1 MFKKL
6 TSAGLI
12 LALVAPTAVLA
23 EDAAASMDADG
34 DGAVTMS
41 EFNEAM
47 PDAGTEVFAE
57 IDADANGALSEEEIT
72 AATEAGVLPD
82 MNSRG

>member
-23 EDAAASMDADG
+23 EDASASMDADG

-57 IDADANGALSEEEIT
+57 IDADANGALSEEEIS
-72 AATEAGVLPD
+72 AATDAGVLPD
-82 MNSRG
+82 MKSRG

>member
-12 LALVAPTAVLA
+12 FAFVAPTAVLA
-23 EDAAASMDADG
+23 EDASASMDADG

-57 IDADANGALSEEEIT
+57 IDADADGTLSDEEIS
-72 AATEAGVLPD
+72 AATDAGVLPD
-82 MNSRG
+82 TKSRG

>member
-23 EDAAASMDADG
+23 GDAAAMMDADG
-34 DGAVTMS
+34 DGMVTMS

-57 IDADANGALSEEEIT
+57 VDANADGALSEEEIAT
-72 AATEAGVLPD
+72 AKDSGVLPD
-82 MNSRG
+82 MSSRG

>member
-6 TSAGLI
+6 TSAS
-12 LALVAPTAVLA
+12 LAIAFVLPAVAMA
-23 EDAAASMDADG
+23 EMDAKMDADG

-57 IDADANGALSEEEIT
+57 VDANADGSLSEQEIS
-72 AATEAGVLPD
+72 AATESGLLPGAA
-82 MNSRG
+82 SEG